1 VNRYDDYAEM
11 DQYGESILSKAM
23 RIYRPPE
30 ASAID
35 RLAAVTDKA
44 AARRVREWD
53 AYVERVRK
61 DADVIYKLT
70 GTKVRFEFMID
81 VGDL

>member
-1 VNRYDDYAEM
+1 MNRYDDYAEM

-35 RLAAVTDKA
+35 RLAAVTDKE

-53 AYVERVRK
+53 EHVERMRENLEIVKRLS
-61 DADVIYKLT
+61 LT
-70 GTKVRFEFMID
+70 PARFEFKID
-81 VGDL
+81 VGEL